1 MSAKTVNLKTVLI
14 LLGAISLS
22 APLPAAQDELAA
34 VRGIL
39 QQLVPN
45 QKPDSLKATAVP
57 GIYEVSYGTTVLY
70 INKDGRYMFQGDLI
84 DLKTETNL
92 SEKTRSEARLKVI
105 NSLAEKDMIVFSPKQ
120 VKYTVTI
127 FTDIDCSVCRRM
139 HEDMAKINQQGIRV
153 RYVAYP
159 RAGIDSESYLKA
171 VSVWCSKDRK
181 GAMTRAKAGE
191 DVKAKSCDNP
201 VKPHLQAVR
210 DLGIR
215 GTPALILE
223 DGSLIPGYESVE
235 RLVELLINTNAAVKR

>member
-1 MSAKTVNLKTVLI
+1 MVTRTVNLKTVFI

-34 VRGIL
+34 VREVL
-39 QQLVPN
+39 QQLIPN
-45 QKPDSLKATAVP
+45 QKPDSLKPTALP
-57 GIYEVSYGTTVLY
+57 GIYEVSYGVTVLY
-70 INKDGRYMFQGDLI
+70 LNKDGRYLFQGDLI
-84 DLKTETNL
+84 DLKTEKNL
-92 SEKTRSEARLKVI
+92 TEQTRAEARLKVI
-105 NSLAEKDMIVFSPKQ
+105 ASLAEEGMIIFSPKQ
-120 VKYTVTI
+120 VKHTITV
-127 FTDIDCSVCRRM
+127 FTDIDCPVCQRM
-139 HEDMAKINQQGIRV
+139 HEDMAKINQQGIKV

-181 GAMTRAKAGE
+181 GALTKAKAGE

-201 VKPHLQAVR
+201 VKLHLQAVR
-210 DLGIR
+210 DIGIR

-235 RLVELLINTNAAVKR
+235 HLVELLEQRKHSS